1 MASVGKYHKRHVG
14 DGKKKK
20 ESNTT
25 AIKPQRRKRIGQK
38 NAGAKL
44 AEHIPKH

>member
-1 MASVGKYHKRHVG
+1 MWENIIKDMWGMV
-14 DGKKKK
+14 KKKK